1 MSAPHSDSFALPPLS
16 PVVVEPA
23 VRAALAE
30 DLGTGGDMTT
40 DNVVP
45 ESARAEIAIVPR
57 KPGRIAG
64 LDLALTA
71 FRLIDPSI
79 QVETLVRDGGAA
91 VPGQPIALVSGPGR
105 GVLTAERVALNFLGH
120 LSGIATATHGIVT
133 AVAGSHARICC
144 TRKTTP
150 GLRVFEK
157 YAVRAGGGVNHRF
170 GLHDGVLIKDNHIAV
185 AGGIAATVAA
195 ARARVGHMVKIEVEV
210 DTLDQLEE
218 ALAAGADAV
227 LLDNMSPETL
237 KRAVTLVGGRA
248 VTEASGNITVETAP
262 AIAASG
268 VDLLSV
274 GWITHSAPCLD
285 IGLDFRRLTAP

>member
-1 MSAPHSDSFALPPLS
+1 MTAPRVDLAPLPPVLI
-16 PVVVEPA
+16 EPA

-30 DLGTGGDMTT
+30 DLGTGGDLTT

-45 ESARAEIAIVPR
+45 ATARAEVAIVPR

-64 LDLALTA
+64 LDLALAA
-71 FRLIDPSI
+71 FRLVDPAI
-79 QVETLVRDGGAA
+79 AVETLVPDGGDA
-91 VPGQPIALVSGPGR
+91 VPGEPIALVSGPGR
-105 GVLTAERVALNFLGH
+105 GVLTGERVALNFLGH
-120 LSGIATATHGIVT
+120 LSGIATATNGIVR
-133 AVAGSHARICC
+133 AVAGTKARICC

-170 GLHDGVLIKDNHIAV
+170 GLHDGILIKDNHIAV
-185 AGGIAATVAA
+185 AGGIRATIAA
-195 ARARVGHMVKIEVEV
+195 ARARVGHMVKVEVEV

-237 KRAVTLVGGRA
+237 RRAVDMVAGRA
-248 VTEASGNITVETAP
+248 VTEASGNVTLDTAP
-262 AIAASG
+262 GIAASG
-268 VDLLSV
+268 VDLISV

-285 IGLDFRRLTAP
+285 IGLDFRRLTA

>member
-285 IGLDFRRLTAP
+285 IGLDFRRLTA

>member
-1 MSAPHSDSFALPPLS
+1 MSAPHSHSFALPPLS
-16 PVVVEPA
+16 PVLVEPA

-71 FRLIDPSI
+71 FRLVDPRI
-79 QVETLVRDGGAA
+79 EVETLVRDGGNA
-91 VPGQPIALVSGPGR
+91 VPGEPIALVSGPGR

-133 AVAGSHARICC
+133 AVAGSRARICC

-185 AGGIAATVAA
+185 AGGIRATIAA
-195 ARARVGHMVKIEVEV
+195 ARARVGHMVKVEVEV

-237 KRAVTLVGGRA
+237 KRAVALVAGRA
-248 VTEASGNITVETAP
+248 ITEASGNITAETAP

-285 IGLDFRRLTAP
+285 IGLDFRRLTA

>member
-1 MSAPHSDSFALPPLS
+1 MSAPHSDSFVLPPLS
-16 PVVVEPA
+16 PVLIEPA
-23 VRAALAE
+23 VQAALAE

-71 FRLIDPSI
+71 FRLVDPRI
-79 QVETLVRDGGAA
+79 QVETLVRDGGDA

-133 AVAGSHARICC
+133 AIAGSRARICC

-227 LLDNMSPETL
+227 LLDNMSPRYPEA
-237 KRAVTLVGGRA
+237 RRGPGGGARGYRGIWQHQCRDG
-248 VTEASGNITVETAP
+248 TRHCGE
-262 AIAASG
+262 
-268 VDLLSV
+268 
-274 GWITHSAPCLD
+274 
-285 IGLDFRRLTAP
+285 RR

>member
-1 MSAPHSDSFALPPLS
+1 MSAPSSELSPLS
-16 PVVVEPA
+16 PVLIEPA

-30 DLGTGGDMTT
+30 DLGTGGDLTT

-45 ESARAEIAIVPR
+45 ETARAEVAVVPR
-57 KPGRIAG
+57 KPGRVAG
-64 LDLALTA
+64 LDLAATA
-71 FRLIDPSI
+71 FRLVDPAI
-79 QVETLVRDGGAA
+79 RFETLVRDGGDA
-91 VPGQPIALVSGPGR
+91 VPGEPIALVTGPGR
-105 GVLTAERVALNFLGH
+105 GVLTGERVALNFLGH
-120 LSGIATATHGIVT
+120 LSGIATATNGIVK
-133 AVAGSHARICC
+133 AIAGTRARVCC

-185 AGGIAATVAA
+185 AGGIRATIAA
-195 ARARVGHMVKIEVEV
+195 ARGRVGHMVKIEVEV

-237 KRAVTLVGGRA
+237 ARAVKMVAGRA
-248 VTEASGNITVETAP
+248 VTEASGNINLETAP

-285 IGLDFRRLTAP
+285 IGLDFRSLVA

>member
-237 KRAVTLVGGRA
+237 KRAVALVGGRA

-285 IGLDFRRLTAP
+285 IGLDFRRLTA